1 MKAQTALPPKVCQE
15 CGAIVEE
22 DTGRWL
28 ILDQSKK
35 EGFEW
40 MFLCIGC
47 VRDWR
52 KRGLEREGLTDQE
65 VLLQV
70 DKEYPIS

>member
-1 MKAQTALPPKVCQE
+1 MTTETCRE
-15 CGAIVEE
+15 CAAIVKE

-40 MFLCIGC
+40 MFLCIQC

-65 VLLQV
+65 VLLQL
-70 DKEYPIS
+70 DKEYPVGKG

>member
-1 MKAQTALPPKVCQE
+1 MTTETCRE
-15 CGAIVEE
+15 CAAIVDET
-22 DTGRWL
+22 TGRWL
-28 ILDQSKK
+28 ILDQSK

-40 MFLCIGC
+40 MFLCIEC

-65 VLLQV
+65 VLLQL
-70 DKEYPIS
+70 DKEYPVGKG